1 MYITS
6 ILLPR
11 KVNKKEGKNKNE
23 NHNHTFLFLFPKPIN
38 ITSLLFPGNRVDIAT
53 RQRSRPQPIWLPLHT
68 PDFLHVVLST
78 TRNSSQ

>member
-23 NHNHTFLFLFPKPIN
+23 NHNHTFLSLFPKPIN
-38 ITSLLFPGNRVDIAT
+38 ITSLLFSGNRVGFAT
-53 RQRSRPQPIWLPLHT
+53 RQRSPSASNLASIAHAGFPPRCT
-68 PDFLHVVLST
+68 
-78 TRNSSQ
+78 